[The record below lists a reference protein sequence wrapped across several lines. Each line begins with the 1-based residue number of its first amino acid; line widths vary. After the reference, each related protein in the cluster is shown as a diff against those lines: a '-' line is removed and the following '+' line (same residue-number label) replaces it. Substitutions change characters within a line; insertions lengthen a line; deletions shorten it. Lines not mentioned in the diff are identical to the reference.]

1 MAKTIGL
8 TFAPALETDARE
20 AYACPH
26 CGKEYKT
33 DAGLRAH
40 MEKEHPDNPH
50 DIPCDGEGE

>member
-8 TFAPALETDARE
+8 TFAPALTTDAQE
-20 AYACPH
+20 VYACPH

-40 MEKEHPDNPH
+40 MEKEHPTNPH
-50 DIPCDGEGE
+50 DITGDGEGE